1 MPFRLCCD
9 TAAFGRCNFA
19 MHELGITQEIVSRAA
34 DRAQGRRVV
43 RVVVEIGK
51 LTAVLPDA
59 VRFCFELCAEGT
71 PVEGAELRIIETPGT
86 ARCRAC
92 GNGLELDRPFGRCEC
107 GNTDLE
113 WLGGEE
119 LRITEIEVA

>member
-1 MPFRLCCD
+1 
-9 TAAFGRCNFA
+9 
-19 MHELGITQEIVSRAA
+19 MHELGITQEIVARAA
-34 DRAQGRRVV
+34 DRAEGRRVV
-43 RVVVEIGK
+43 RVVVEIGR

-59 VRFCFELCAEGT
+59 VRFCFDLCAEGT
-71 PVEGAELRIIETPGT
+71 PVEGAELRIVETPGK

-92 GNGLELDRPFGRCEC
+92 AAVLELDRPFGRCAC

-119 LRITEIEVA
+119 LRITAIEVQ